1 MDTLRRAI
9 RIKALPRDAV
19 MDRKMF
25 KAEKSST
32 MPNGN
37 SMKTGFSL
45 VVKFPSPVMF
55 AIVVG

>member
-1 MDTLRRAI
+1 
-9 RIKALPRDAV
+9 

-25 KAEKSST
+25 KAEKNST

-37 SMKTGFSL
+37 SINIGEYSL
-45 VVKFPSPVMF
+45 VLKFPSSVMF